1 MGSGKEAKICQFIV
15 ISLSLLATSLLIVFA
30 GFEYNRQKSS
40 LVVDNSQTSS
50 VLLQEANETSTTEG
64 TTMKMETDP
73 KCAII
78 DWYGDGLCDG
88 LNNEEAC
95 HFDGGDCNPKCLIP
109 VLAGDGH
116 CQEENNVEDCNYDEG
131 DCLQESTTEFN
142 WYWISTDESE
152 CISVWYGDGYC
163 DLFNNVAVCDF
174 DGGDCDQ
181 FNVED
186 QSHIECVDQSI
197 GDGSCDAANYF
208 EKCDLDGGDCSTF
221 IPLY

>member
-40 LVVDNSQTSS
+40 LVVDNSHTSS
-50 VLLQEANETSTTEG
+50 VLLQEATETSTTEG

-131 DCLQESTTEFN
+131 DCLQESTTE
-142 WYWISTDESE
+142 WTWWIPVTDESQ
-152 CISVWYGDGYC
+152 CAPGWYGDGYC
-163 DLFNNVAVCDF
+163 DLFQNVAICDF

-181 FNVED
+181 
-186 QSHIECVDQSI
+186 
-197 GDGSCDAANYF
+197 
-208 EKCDLDGGDCSTF
+208 
-221 IPLY
+221 